1 MKTKIGIVCIVL
13 GALLVC
19 GAIGL
24 ALFNGHEDAT
34 AGNAAASIL
43 SRLVEQMKEN
53 TANESTDPDGNDLL
67 DLQVPVDLLTEEDKK
82 MTEVEV
88 DGHAYIGYLSM
99 PTLGLDLPIMS
110 TWSYPKLLIA
120 PCRYTGSIRGEDL
133 VVMAH
138 NFNSHFKKISQ
149 LNVGDSLSFTDMDGV
164 ITRYKV
170 VAKDIVDPTA
180 VEEITDGTYDLTLF
194 TCTYSG
200 ASRIT
205 VYCDK
210 E

>member
-43 SRLVEQMKEN
+43 SQLVEQMKEN

>member
-110 TWSYPKLLIA
+110 TWTYPKLLIA

-200 ASRIT
+200 ANRIT

>member
-43 SRLVEQMKEN
+43 SQLVEQMKEN

-110 TWSYPKLLIA
+110 TWTYPKLLIA